1 MMKHYKCLNE
11 GCEDGVIY
19 RFKGLCRSCTE
30 YDDNGGV
37 VNAVEK
43 VKVNADGSM
52 IQVVESSG
60 LSLNSK
66 PITRRERMAL
76 DRERSYHHKM
86 RTKMRK
92 AKQIMKAEGIDM
104 DHVCDESCEH
114 SDLSEIVH
122 LGESVHVHGPDC
134 DHDHYDLGVEEE

>member
-1 MMKHYKCLNE
+1 MKHYKCLNE
-11 GCEDGVIY
+11 SCEDGNIY

-30 YDDNGGV
+30 YDDNGNV
-37 VNAVEK
+37 LVAVNRD
-43 VKVNADGSM
+43 KVNADGSM
-52 IQVVESSG
+52 IQVVESG

-76 DRERSYHHKM
+76 DRERSSYNKM

-92 AKQIMKAEGIDM
+92 AKQIMRSEGIDM

-114 SDLSEIVH
+114 SADLSQIVH

-134 DHDHYDLGVEEE
+134 DHDHDDSGVEEE